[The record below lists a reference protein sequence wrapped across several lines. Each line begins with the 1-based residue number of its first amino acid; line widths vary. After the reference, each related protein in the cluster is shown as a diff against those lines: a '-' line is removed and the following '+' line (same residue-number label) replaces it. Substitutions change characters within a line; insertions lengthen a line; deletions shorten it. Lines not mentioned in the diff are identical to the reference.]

1 MIDIWLLRNKKSPV
15 RNFFLKEYKIKNPD
29 EIANT
34 ILKNYISFVKAK
46 KST

>member
-1 MIDIWLLRNKKSPV
+1 M
-15 RNFFLKEYKIKNPD
+15 KNPD

>member
-1 MIDIWLLRNKKSPV
+1 MED
-15 RNFFLKEYKIKNPD
+15 KEYQMKNPD

-46 KST
+46 KSTL

>member
-1 MIDIWLLRNKKSPV
+1 M
-15 RNFFLKEYKIKNPD
+15 KNPD

-46 KST
+46 NSKL